1 MMAVIIVLR
10 YSLRSGDKKKSVA
23 LKRKDSP
30 LLRPRGGGGGGAITE
45 ARVTLREY
53 EAIVSKR
60 TVQNCRRVRFSY
72 LYISSVHYFLH
83 FNIRQRRWGLYMAR
97 HHMAGTSRP
106 IDTYVNFP
114 LFAIPTR
121 RFLSTERIEG
131 RRARARAS
139 FGETKKEG
147 QSKRKYSKE
156 IMRKSVRMSSP
167 RRERDHPRRHDRE
180 LGSRLGD
187 FTAFRQSAGTKWPIV
202 ARLKRRTEPASAGPG
217 DQPSFFL
224 RGRSFY
230 R

>member
-30 LLRPRGGGGGGAITE
+30 LLRPRGGGGGAITE

-131 RRARARAS
+131 RRARARARAR
-139 FGETKKEG
+139 F
-147 QSKRKYSKE
+147 
-156 IMRKSVRMSSP
+156 VR
-167 RRERDHPRRHDRE
+167 RDE
-180 LGSRLGD
+180 E
-187 FTAFRQSAGTKWPIV
+187 
-202 ARLKRRTEPASAGPG
+202 RRTE
-217 DQPSFFL
+217 
-224 RGRSFY
+224 
-230 R
+230 